1 MKERALSF
9 VNRVKDFWG
18 SRSRKQKKGILIV
31 SGVVLALILLLVGIS
46 NYKHYVPL
54 YSNLSADEAGQIKQT
69 LDSKGIPYKLLNGGT
84 TISVP
89 ESQVDSLKLD
99 LAAQGIPKT
108 GQIDYSIFGK
118 NSNFGMTDNQ
128 FNVLQRA
135 AVQTELENLI
145 TGINGVQ
152 AAKVMINLPDQSVW
166 VSDKPEDASASIV
179 LQLQPGYQLQDSQVN
194 GLYHLVSKSV
204 PNLPTSNIVIMDQN
218 FNYYN
223 ENSSNN
229 SSDSTLSAFQQQE
242 QVKSDI
248 EKSIQEHVQQMLGMM
263 MGPDKVMVNV
273 TSDIDFT
280 KTNSKQQLVQPVDPQ
295 TMEGLK
301 VSTEHI
307 ADTYNGNGTNQTV
320 GTGSSQVPNYP
331 STTSNGTGTTN
342 HVEDRVN
349 YVFNQINNEVQSSPY
364 KLKDLGIQV
373 MVEPPNPNKPSSLS
387 KQSVNSIKQI
397 LNTVIRT
404 SLDQSGGQTL
414 TPQQI
419 SSKSVISVEKF
430 NGKLQTTPSAAFAIP
445 KWVWFIIGGLVVLIL
460 LLLVL
465 FFRRQRQPED
475 EEVFDSFANAAKEQ
489 REARI
494 PPISDGSPEAIKKK
508 QLENMAR
515 ENPQDFVKLLRTWI
529 SED

>member
-9 VNRVKDFWG
+9 LNKVKNFWG
-18 SRSRKQKKGILIV
+18 SRSKKQKNGIVIV
-31 SGVVLALILLLVGIS
+31 SGILLALFLLIVGIS
-46 NYKHYVPL
+46 NYKHFVPL

-89 ESQVDSLKLD
+89 QQQVDSLKLD

-145 TGINGVQ
+145 MGINGVQ

-166 VSDKPEDASASIV
+166 VSDKPQEASASIV
-179 LQLQPGYQLQDSQVN
+179 LQLKPGYQLQDSEVN

-229 SSDSTLSAFQQQE
+229 STDSTLSAFQQQE
-242 QVKSDI
+242 QVKADI
-248 EKSIQEHVQQMLGMM
+248 EKNIQERVQQMLGMM
-263 MGPDKVMVNV
+263 MGSDKVMVNV
-273 TSDIDFT
+273 TTDVDFT

-307 ADTYNGNGTNQTV
+307 ADTYNGTGANQTV
-320 GTGSSQVPNYP
+320 GTGSSQVTNYP

-349 YVFNQINNEVQSSPY
+349 YVFNQINNDVQSSPY

-373 MVEPPNPNKPSSLS
+373 MVEPPNPNKASSLS
-387 KQSVNSIKQI
+387 TQSVNDIKQI
-397 LNTVIRT
+397 LNTIIRT
-404 SLDQSGGQTL
+404 SLDQNGGQPL
-414 TPQQI
+414 TSQQI
-419 SSKSVISVEKF
+419 NSKSVITVDKF
-430 NGKLQTTPSAAFAIP
+430 NGKLQTTQLTSPAIP
-445 KWVWFIIGGLVVLIL
+445 IWVWIIVGVLAALLI

-465 FFRRQRQPED
+465 FFRRKRQ
-475 EEVFDSFANAAKEQ
+475 EEEETVDSFAKEAQEQ
-489 REARI
+489 RENRI
-494 PPISDGSPEAIKKK
+494 PPLSDGSPEAQRKK